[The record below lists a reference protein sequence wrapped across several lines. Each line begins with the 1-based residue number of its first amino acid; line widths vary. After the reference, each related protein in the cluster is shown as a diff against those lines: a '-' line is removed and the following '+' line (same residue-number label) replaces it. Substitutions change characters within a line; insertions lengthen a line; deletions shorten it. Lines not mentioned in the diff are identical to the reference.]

1 MPKITESWEFK
12 TDILTAYDGTEQRI
26 CTRKCPRHFLSY
38 DYDAMN
44 QFQSQMLRAQVRVK
58 QDVPYYIPMS

>member
-1 MPKITESWEFK
+1 MPRITESWEFK

-26 CTRKCPRHFLSY
+26 CTRKYPRHFLSY

-44 QFQSQMLRAQVRVK
+44 QFQSQMLRAQVRV
-58 QDVPYYIPMS
+58 